1 MSSVRSRDLC
11 ASKTNGL
18 AAAASPLA
26 KGWLPSVA
34 VAREADNKRRQRGFS
49 TLELTFVI
57 VMSLAVMAMS
67 VIQMQPFLQQTQADS
82 AQQQL
87 KESLRE
93 ARELAISQRRTM
105 VVQFTG
111 TKTTTLYQVA
121 EPSNV
126 VSTTPYLT
134 LVLPGAAQFMTYSTE
149 IDTPD
154 GFGIPSSG
162 GIEFGGSSGTPTA
175 GVQFQSDGTF
185 TDGNGNPI
193 NGTIFIGLPNVPSSA
208 RAVTILGN
216 TGRIKVY
223 QYTGTAWVQ

>member
-1 MSSVRSRDLC
+1 MSPVRSRDLC
-11 ASKTNGL
+11 GSITRR
-18 AAAASPLA
+18 
-26 KGWLPSVA
+26 
-34 VAREADNKRRQRGFS
+34 ARAQRKQLGFS

-57 VMSLAVMAMS
+57 VISLVVMTIS
-67 VIQMQPFLQQTQADS
+67 VIEMEPFIQQTQADS

-105 VVQFTG
+105 VVTFTG

-134 LVLPGAAQFMTYSTE
+134 LVLPGAALFMTYTGE

-154 GFGIPSSG
+154 GFGIPASG
-162 GIEFGGSSGTPTA
+162 GIEFGGSPGTPTV
-175 GVQFQSDGTF
+175 GVQFQSNGTF

-193 NGTIFIGLPNVPSSA
+193 NGTIFLGLPNIPASA
-208 RAVTILGN
+208 RAITILGN

-223 QYTGTAWVQ
+223 QYTGTAWIQ

>member
-1 MSSVRSRDLC
+1 MSPVRSRDVC
-11 ASKTNGL
+11 ASKTNRL
-18 AAAASPLA
+18 AVAASPLA
-26 KGWLPSVA
+26 KVLLLSDS
-34 VAREADNKRRQRGFS
+34 ERRQRGFS

-93 ARELAISQRRTM
+93 AREWAISQRRTM

-126 VSTTPYLT
+126 VSTTPYLS
-134 LVLPGAAQFMTYSTE
+134 LVLPGAAQFMTFSTE

-154 GFGIPSSG
+154 AFGKPASG
-162 GIEFGGSSGTPTA
+162 GIEFGGNSGTPTA

-208 RAVTILGN
+208 RAITILGN

-223 QYTGTAWVQ
+223 QYTGTSWVQ

>member
-1 MSSVRSRDLC
+1 MSLITGNFRSRDLC
-11 ASKTNGL
+11 GSII
-18 AAAASPLA
+18 
-26 KGWLPSVA
+26 
-34 VAREADNKRRQRGFS
+34 RRAGAQPKQLGFS

-57 VMSLAVMAMS
+57 ALSLIVLAMS
-67 VIQMQPFLQQTQADS
+67 IIQMQPFLQETQANS

-87 KESLRE
+87 KESLRQ

-105 VVQFTG
+105 VVQFSG

-126 VSTTPYLT
+126 MSTTPYLT
-134 LVLPGAAQFMTYSTE
+134 LVLPGAAQFMTLTGE

-154 GFGIPSSG
+154 GFGKPASG
-162 GIEFGGSSGTPTA
+162 GIEFGGSSGTPTS

-193 NGTIFIGLPNVPSSA
+193 NGTIFLGLPNVLTSA
-208 RAVTILGN
+208 RAITILGN

-223 QYTGTAWVQ
+223 QYTGTSWVQ

>member
-1 MSSVRSRDLC
+1 MSLVSRSCRSRDLC
-11 ASKTNGL
+11 GSTT
-18 AAAASPLA
+18 
-26 KGWLPSVA
+26 
-34 VAREADNKRRQRGFS
+34 RRAGAQRKQLGFS

-57 VMSLAVMAMS
+57 VISLVVMTMS
-67 VIQMQPFLQQTQADS
+67 VIEMEPFIQQTQADS

-105 VVQFTG
+105 VVRFTG

-134 LVLPGAAQFMTYSTE
+134 LVLPGAAMFMTYTGE

-154 GFGIPSSG
+154 AFGIPASG
-162 GIEFGGSSGTPTA
+162 GIEFGGSSGTPTV
-175 GVQFQSDGTF
+175 GVQFQSNGTF

-193 NGTIFIGLPNVPSSA
+193 NGTIFLGLPNIPASA
-208 RAVTILGN
+208 RAITILGN

-223 QYTGTAWVQ
+223 QYTGTAWIQ

>member
-1 MSSVRSRDLC
+1 MRPVRSRDLC

-18 AAAASPLA
+18 AVAASPLA
-26 KGWLPSVA
+26 KGRPASAV
-34 VAREADNKRRQRGFS
+34 VARKADHKGRQRGFS
-49 TLELTFVI
+49 TLELTFVMVI
-57 VMSLAVMAMS
+57 SLTVMIMS
-67 VIQMQPFLQQTQADS
+67 VIEMEPFIQQTQADS

-87 KESLRE
+87 KEGLRE

-105 VVQFTG
+105 VVTFTG
-111 TKTTTLYQVA
+111 TKTTTFYQVA

-126 VSTTPYLT
+126 VSTTPYQT
-134 LVLPGAAQFMTYSTE
+134 LVLPGAALFMTYSSE

-154 GFGIPSSG
+154 GFGKPASG

-175 GVQFQSDGTF
+175 GVQFQSNGTF

-193 NGTIFIGLPNVPSSA
+193 NGTIFIGLPNIPASA
-208 RAVTILGN
+208 RAITILGN

-223 QYTGTAWVQ
+223 QYTGTSWIQ

>member
-1 MSSVRSRDLC
+1 MSPVRSRDVC

-18 AAAASPLA
+18 AVSASPLA
-26 KGWLPSVA
+26 KVLLRSDG
-34 VAREADNKRRQRGFS
+34 ERRQRGFS

-93 ARELAISQRRTM
+93 AREWAISQRRTM

-154 GFGIPSSG
+154 GFGKPASG
-162 GIEFGGSSGTPTA
+162 GIEFGGNSGTPTV

-193 NGTIFIGLPNVPSSA
+193 NGTIFLGLPNVPSSA
-208 RAVTILGN
+208 RAITILGN

-223 QYTGTAWVQ
+223 QYTGTSWVQ

>member
-1 MSSVRSRDLC
+1 MSPVRSRDVC

-18 AAAASPLA
+18 AVAASPLA
-26 KGWLPSVA
+26 KVLLLSDS
-34 VAREADNKRRQRGFS
+34 ERRQRGFS

-93 ARELAISQRRTM
+93 AREWAISQRRTM

-154 GFGIPSSG
+154 AFGKPASG

-208 RAVTILGN
+208 RAITILGN

-223 QYTGTAWVQ
+223 QYTGTSWVQ

>member
-1 MSSVRSRDLC
+1 MSPVRSRNLC
-11 ASKTNGL
+11 GST
-18 AAAASPLA
+18 
-26 KGWLPSVA
+26 
-34 VAREADNKRRQRGFS
+34 RRAGAQRKELGFS

-57 VMSLAVMAMS
+57 VTSLAVMAMS
-67 VIQMQPFLQQTQADS
+67 VIQMQPFLQQTQANS
-82 AQQQL
+82 AQQEL
-87 KESLRE
+87 KESLRQ

-105 VVQFTG
+105 VVQFSG

-154 GFGIPSSG
+154 NFGKPTSG
-162 GIEFGGSSGTPTA
+162 GIDFGGNNGTPTA

-193 NGTIFIGLPNVPSSA
+193 NGTIFIGLPNIPSSA
-208 RAVTILGN
+208 RAITILGN

-223 QYTGTAWVQ
+223 QYTGTSWVQ

>member
-1 MSSVRSRDLC
+1 MSLVSRNFRSRDLC
-11 ASKTNGL
+11 GSVTRL
-18 AAAASPLA
+18 AGA
-26 KGWLPSVA
+26 
-34 VAREADNKRRQRGFS
+34 QRKQLGFS

-87 KESLRE
+87 KESLRQ

-105 VVQFTG
+105 VVQFSG

-126 VSTTPYLT
+126 MSTTPYLT

-154 GFGIPSSG
+154 GFGKPASG
-162 GIEFGGSSGTPTA
+162 GIEFGGSTGTPTA

-193 NGTIFIGLPNVPSSA
+193 NGTIFLGLPNVPSSG
-208 RAVTILGN
+208 RAITILGN

-223 QYTGTAWVQ
+223 QYTGTSWVQ

>member
-1 MSSVRSRDLC
+1 
-11 ASKTNGL
+11 L
-18 AAAASPLA
+18 AVAASPLA
-26 KGWLPSVA
+26 KRYLPSLV
-34 VAREADNKRRQRGFS
+34 VAREADNKRRQLGFS
-49 TLELTFVI
+49 TLELTFVMVI
-57 VMSLAVMAMS
+57 SLAVMAMS

-93 ARELAISQRRTM
+93 AREMAISQRRTM

-126 VSTTPYLT
+126 MSTTPYLT

-154 GFGIPSSG
+154 GFGKPASG
-162 GIEFGGSSGTPTA
+162 GIEFGGSPGTPTV

-185 TDGNGNPI
+185 TDGYGNPI
-193 NGTIFIGLPNVPSSA
+193 NGTIFLGLPNIPSSA
-208 RAVTILGN
+208 RAITILGN